1 MMMDPSVSYFYSGIL
16 QYTCMISAL
25 ITTLYICSKQT
36 KNMYAYTIY
45 TGMRFYVR
53 VLHIKDNYSRSIG
66 FILQH
71 GIKKNRNSFFAS
83 KDDPQANR
91 RLRQGSEFSF
101 WSHWV
106 AAYRQNQDTNS
117 LPIHRKLTD
126 EHLDVDDNLK
136 MRNHLAFEVM
146 NDDMLHLMMV
156 GTLRSQH
163 HITGKERG
171 VINNS

>member
-1 MMMDPSVSYFYSGIL
+1 MDGGANNRKFMKLHAEEGDDWYFHVKNPVQPEKEVIMMMDPSVSYFYSGIL

-106 AAYRQNQDTNS
+106 AAYR
-117 LPIHRKLTD
+117 
-126 EHLDVDDNLK
+126 
-136 MRNHLAFEVM
+136 
-146 NDDMLHLMMV
+146 
-156 GTLRSQH
+156 
-163 HITGKERG
+163 
-171 VINNS
+171 